1 MRIEVQ
7 QSADE
12 TGELEEFTW
21 DLFPLVDASE
31 TTHLDE
37 TGLPKIGT
45 RIRAG
50 MIIVG
55 KIAKTRSY
63 DPERKPTAIEIQ
75 GLERQTLCSK
85 YGDMWRDTSLYA
97 DEAQSGVVRGAS
109 FVQRDGST
117 VAIILI
123 EKDVSPPE
131 NRTGGNKSMDPLR

>member
-31 TTHLDE
+31 TLHLDRS
-37 TGLPKIGT
+37 GLPKVGSLIKP
-45 RIRAG
+45 G

-63 DPERKPTAIEIQ
+63 DPERQPTALEIH
-75 GLERQTLCSK
+75 GLDLQTLRST
-85 YGDMWRDTSLYA
+85 YGHMWQDTSLYA
-97 DEAQSGVVRGAS
+97 DEARSGVVRDA
-109 FVQRDGST
+109 FLECRDGST
-117 VAIILI
+117 VAVVQI
-123 EKDVSPPE
+123 EKDAV
-131 NRTGGNKSMDPLR
+131 GGKPRGRKAAAM